1 MISVQV
7 HAHLLDSELHEIF
20 FVQGCIT
27 PEMVQALYSE
37 QIEEQE
43 QATQKFR
50 KLLSRG
56 ELMEEQFVV
65 LFSFVKNASIE
76 NSQKRKKNLASIA
89 NVGHLVTDEQIFFT
103 SIRFVHMYCLRKGSL
118 LKLLPAGIGARR
130 KKFLKKKKISLL
142 NRFEAYSTTSGLS
155 DCSLVPV
162 Q

>member
-1 MISVQV
+1 MKWKVDKLLLLWLGVSGLIRILMISVQV

-76 NSQKRKKNLASIA
+76 NSQKRKKI
-89 NVGHLVTDEQIFFT
+89 
-103 SIRFVHMYCLRKGSL
+103 
-118 LKLLPAGIGARR
+118 
-130 KKFLKKKKISLL
+130 
-142 NRFEAYSTTSGLS
+142 
-155 DCSLVPV
+155 
-162 Q
+162 